1 MKNLHTFEEFVN
13 ESLNEGKK
21 QKFLLYTNPNNST
34 NRAYVAIG
42 AADVREVLSD
52 AKRYSDSYR
61 ILYQGNGTQDD
72 LVKAKRMFTDYQF
85 GNESIDESLN
95 EGDMTRDYDG
105 FIVSDTDSKKNLH
118 WKFRYMK
125 GIRNNKVEDIA
136 IAKVMKETGK
146 SRADY
151 WVTDLIKKGEWNKSE
166 AEEI

>member
-13 ESLNEGKK
+13 ESLNEGTTPHYKRLIK
-21 QKFLLYTNPNNST
+21 RAKEEGISTDSELYDLISDEFPDDQIT
-34 NRAYVAIG
+34 G
-42 AADVREVLSD
+42 ADYEEARKVL
-52 AKRYSDSYR
+52 K
-61 ILYQGNGTQDD
+61 IT
-72 LVKAKRMFTDYQF
+72 
-85 GNESIDESLN
+85 ESVVN

-151 WVTDLIKKGEWNKSE
+151 WVTGAIKKGEWNKSD
-166 AEEI
+166 AQEI